1 MRLSTYFLAATALLT
16 SSAYAGLEDVKSTTT
31 LTGKNFD
38 SAIAGKNSLV
48 AFFAPWCV
56 YSALFLQALLT

>member
-1 MRLSTYFLAATALLT
+1 MRFSAYLLAAAALFT

-31 LTGKNFD
+31 LTGNNFD

-48 AFFAPWCV
+48 AFFAPWCGHCKNRE
-56 YSALFLQALLT
+56 LCFL